1 MTPEIEAAVAAE
13 RARIV
18 AWLRARASQ
27 RGIDWR
33 TYDDD
38 DDGGPSPSSALRA
51 AADDLER
58 EEVTP

>member
-1 MTPEIEAAVAAE
+1 VTPEIEAAVAAE

-18 AWLRARASQ
+18 AWLRARASSP
-27 RGIDWR
+27 GIDWR
-33 TYDDD
+33 AFDDD
-38 DDGGPSPSSALRA
+38 DDGPSPSSALRS

>member
-38 DDGGPSPSSALRA
+38 DGGPSPSSALRA